1 MDDVIIAPVI
11 GQEQADALNLTGR
24 KVVYQL
30 GLPKGD
36 AHQWVGA
43 FVEFFG
49 KRFRVVGEPTEGLEH
64 MIPLR
69 WNKKVQVEMAD
80 GEG

>member
-1 MDDVIIAPVI
+1 MLISPEDGP
-11 GQEQADALNLTGR
+11 EQANDLNMTGR
-24 KVVYQL
+24 KAKYMI
-30 GLPKGD
+30 GIPKGD
-36 AHQWVGA
+36 TNEWIGA

-49 KRFRVVGEPTEGLEH
+49 HRFRVVGEPTEGIEK